1 MKSVQQENNQQFQIE
16 VLTQKLIEMLM
27 EDENLTMEQ
36 AMDTVY
42 NSHTYEKIENPNT
55 GLFYQGAVYVME
67 LLQEELKHQ
76 KLSTINCQLST
87 KQ

>member
-1 MKSVQQENNQQFQIE
+1 MKKAQQEYDRQFQIE

-27 EDENLTMEQ
+27 EDEKLTMEQ

-42 NSHTYEKIENPNT
+42 GSHTYEKIENPNT

-67 LLQEELKHQ
+67 LLKEELNHPQ
-76 KLSTINCQLST
+76 K
-87 KQ
+87 